1 MKTLAYL
8 LISISCSW
16 SVLAQFNQGS
26 YTQFSISTPMRANL
40 ENRNE
45 DEYWFTP
52 NGLSFKFGE
61 GIHFHRTIAAGLNT
75 GIDWVA
81 SRKLVVVPA
90 FANLKLSLKL
100 DPETFLYIQTDY
112 GKSIILGRGNL
123 HGDYKK
129 IGLGIENLDGLALFI
144 ELTQYGFSLDSPE
157 KVANISLGISTSSF
171 KSKRSKNNDLPAMI
185 EQQKKN

>member
-1 MKTLAYL
+1 
-8 LISISCSW
+8 
-16 SVLAQFNQGS
+16 
-26 YTQFSISTPMRANL
+26 MRANL

-52 NGLSFKFGE
+52 NGLSLKFGE

-100 DPETFLYIQTDY
+100 DSETFLYIQTDY

-129 IGLGIENLDGLALFI
+129 ISLGFEHIEGVAFFI
-144 ELTQYGFSLDSPE
+144 ELTQYGFSLDTPE
-157 KVANISLGISTSSF
+157 KVANISLGISNSSF
-171 KSKRSKNNDLPAMI
+171 KTKRSKNKINNPD
-185 EQQKKN
+185 